1 MKKELFEEESGEE
14 DILKV
19 NSEFAEKFDRRE
31 RRKELERLN
40 QEIEENEPSS
50 GESSS
55 DYSEDSEGAL
65 INEKIEEKFMQTMVD
80 IREGRLQ
87 PDRDYFSDDDFDIDD
102 EGLIKTQET
111 SWKTYKDL
119 MRERAQGEEEDSE
132 EEFE

>member
-111 SWKTYKDL
+111 S
-119 MRERAQGEEEDSE
+119 
-132 EEFE
+132 